1 MSDPWAAYPALE
13 PGGGDPWAKYPK
25 APAINEPTGELRQ
38 GPTEPVKSVL
48 TTIDDPERGARL
60 STIARASLSPNPDDQ
75 VKRYA
80 ASRFP
85 HLPIEEAVKR
95 YGIDRDGNIYFSD
108 PRTGQNV
115 REVPTVGRGVG
126 LLDKFMRA
134 GYQAASG
141 IGPAIP
147 AMAAGVAGAVTG
159 PTGGSILTS
168 GLAAGGADFGRQLLD
183 RALADEPLTREGL
196 YSDKAGKPGWV
207 PNVDYGNVVGQA
219 AINAAGQ
226 AASVGLIKM
235 QENNPLGVSTYDR
248 LKARDPTAIAQSA
261 ALAQEAK
268 DRGIDL
274 SVGQKTGLPS
284 IMAKERALRTLP
296 ETVDQFG
303 EFLKK
308 QRMEQVPAAVRS
320 EMDRLAP
327 ARAID
332 EGADL
337 FKQGADDVMR
347 GLRQTRTAAASPYYQ
362 AAFNSGVEPDIKPV
376 LKAISDKMQV
386 VGENTPSGR
395 ALKAA
400 YMAMTEEQVINAPGG
415 KVAQRAPITDYQK
428 LHSIKE
434 SFDDIISGAFGM
446 NETSAAKRAG
456 RDIMDVQSAL
466 RNTLRTAH
474 PGYAQGA
481 TEYVKATVPITELEG
496 TALKRVLQ
504 KDSSAAPVRYVEQIF
519 DAAKDIPPGDVAR
532 IRRAYVGAGKLDE
545 WNAGVR
551 SFVSDRLGEA
561 MRINASGEAGG
572 VPGKLM
578 KSVWGTENQR
588 EIMKAALGSQ
598 QMATSFE
605 KLMDVL
611 QAASRSLPEG
621 SSTAANLAAQNEMM
635 KPSKY
640 ARFVGKLT
648 SPGTL
653 LSAGEDVVA
662 GLNELR
668 GPAKRIALAEYLLS
682 DAGMEKLKRLTLL
695 SPTSRAARMIGGDI
709 VFSALERA
717 GGRGML
723 GIGVA
728 EPRMPEDTSVS
739 P

>member
-1 MSDPWAAYPALE
+1 MDL
-13 PGGGDPWAKYPK
+13 
-25 APAINEPTGELRQ
+25 
-38 GPTEPVKSVL
+38 
-48 TTIDDPERGARL
+48 
-60 STIARASLSPNPDDQ
+60 
-75 VKRYA
+75 
-80 ASRFP
+80 
-85 HLPIEEAVKR
+85 
-95 YGIDRDGNIYFSD
+95 
-108 PRTGQNV
+108 
-115 REVPTVGRGVG
+115 
-126 LLDKFMRA
+126 
-134 GYQAASG
+134 
-141 IGPAIP
+141 
-147 AMAAGVAGAVTG
+147 
-159 PTGGSILTS
+159 GSIADVLE
-168 GLAAGGADFGRQLLD
+168 GEAGGLIKNILGMALFTPFIASVDFG
-183 RALADEPLTREGL
+183 
-196 YSDKAGKPGWV
+196 WF
-207 PNVDYGNVVGQA
+207 PNVDYGNVAGQA
-219 AINAAGQ
+219 ALNAAGQ
-226 AASVGLIKM
+226 GVSVGITKAL
-235 QENNPLGVSTYDR
+235 QNNPLGVSTYDR
-248 LKARDPTAIAQSA
+248 MKARDPAEIAQWD
-261 ALAQEAK
+261 ALQQEAK
-268 DRGIDL
+268 ARGIDL

-284 IMAKERALRTLP
+284 IMSKERALRTLP

-303 EFLKK
+303 DFLKK

-337 FKQGADDVMR
+337 FKRGADDVAR
-347 GLRQTRTAAASPYYQ
+347 GLRQARTAAASPYYQ
-362 AAFNSGVEPDIKPV
+362 SAFNSGVEPDIKPV

-415 KVAQRAPITDYQK
+415 RVVQRVPITDYQK

-456 RDIMDVQSAL
+456 RDLMDVQSAL

-474 PGYAQGA
+474 PDYAQGA
-481 TEYVKATVPITELEG
+481 TEYIKATVPITELEG

-532 IRRAYVGAGKLDE
+532 IRRAYAGAGKLDE

-551 SFVSDRLGEA
+551 SFLSDRLGEA

-572 VPGKLM
+572 VPGKFM

-588 EIMKAALGSQ
+588 DIMKAALGDPQ
-598 QMATSFE
+598 LATSFG

-611 QAASRSLPEG
+611 QAASKSLPEG
-621 SSTAANLAAQNEMM
+621 SPTAANLAAQNEML

-662 GLNELR
+662 GLKELR
-668 GPAKRIALAEYLLS
+668 GPQQRIELAKYLLS
-682 DAGMEKLKRLTLL
+682 DEGMDKLKRLTML
-695 SPTSRAARMIGGDI
+695 SPTSKAAITITGDI
-709 VFSALERA
+709 LASSAGRA
-717 GGRGML
+717 TLRGL
-723 GIGVA
+723 GSGVP
-728 EPRMPEDTSVS
+728 EPQMPADTSIQ